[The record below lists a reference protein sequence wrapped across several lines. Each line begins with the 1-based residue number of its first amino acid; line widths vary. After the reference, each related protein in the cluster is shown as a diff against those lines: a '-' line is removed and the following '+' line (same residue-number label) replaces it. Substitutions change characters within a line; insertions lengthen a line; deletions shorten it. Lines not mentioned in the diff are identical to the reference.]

1 MRARDYHR
9 RIYVL
14 FLSGPEP
21 VTIMGKLNIITR
33 ADLGH
38 GVYLRAGRV
47 QVHQRR

>member
-1 MRARDYHR
+1 MFF
-9 RIYVL
+9 